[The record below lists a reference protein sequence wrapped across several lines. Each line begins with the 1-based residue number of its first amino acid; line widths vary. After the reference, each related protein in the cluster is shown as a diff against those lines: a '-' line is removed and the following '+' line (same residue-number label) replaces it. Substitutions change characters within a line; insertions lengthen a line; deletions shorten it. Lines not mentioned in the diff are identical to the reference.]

1 MRARTAEDAIAP
13 PSPCVKRAAISIGWL
28 PANPHTADAAVKR
41 ARPSRKTFLRPAR
54 SPRRPAISRKL
65 AKAIMYAFTTHV
77 RSAWEKCRS
86 RWMDGS
92 ATFTIVASTT
102 IISCP
107 RQTTASATQRRREA
121 LSASWIVTISW
132 TISMPM
138 RIHKRAII
146 RTDMSTS
153 GELGSMVLLTRL
165 SRLVYKAASEDALG
179 MKLKAYVTLTTLRN
193 GPMPQ
198 QELCIS
204 MHLDPNNCVLLL
216 NEMEAA
222 GHVRR
227 SRDPADRRRHI
238 VEITDAGRRAVARSD
253 EALNEVEG
261 QVLGNL
267 SKEERASL
275 RSLLN
280 RAMADEPVPA

>member
-1 MRARTAEDAIAP
+1 
-13 PSPCVKRAAISIGWL
+13 
-28 PANPHTADAAVKR
+28 
-41 ARPSRKTFLRPAR
+41 
-54 SPRRPAISRKL
+54 
-65 AKAIMYAFTTHV
+65 
-77 RSAWEKCRS
+77 
-86 RWMDGS
+86 
-92 ATFTIVASTT
+92 
-102 IISCP
+102 
-107 RQTTASATQRRREA
+107 
-121 LSASWIVTISW
+121 
-132 TISMPM
+132 
-138 RIHKRAII
+138 
-146 RTDMSTS
+146 MSTS

-222 GHVRR
+222 GHVLRL
-227 SRDPADRRRHI
+227 RDPADRRRHI
-238 VEITDAGRRAVARSD
+238 VEMTGEGRRAVTRAD

-267 SKEERASL
+267 SAEERATL
-275 RSLLN
+275 RALLN
-280 RAMADEPVPA
+280 RAMVEQPVAA

>member
-1 MRARTAEDAIAP
+1 MA
-13 PSPCVKRAAISIGWL
+13 
-28 PANPHTADAAVKR
+28 
-41 ARPSRKTFLRPAR
+41 
-54 SPRRPAISRKL
+54 
-65 AKAIMYAFTTHV
+65 
-77 RSAWEKCRS
+77 
-86 RWMDGS
+86 
-92 ATFTIVASTT
+92 
-102 IISCP
+102 
-107 RQTTASATQRRREA
+107 
-121 LSASWIVTISW
+121 
-132 TISMPM
+132 M

-146 RTDMSTS
+146 RTGMSTS
-153 GELGSMVLLTRL
+153 GEIGSMVLLTRL

-238 VEITDAGRRAVARSD
+238 VEITDDGRSAVARSD

-267 SKEERASL
+267 SAEERASL

-280 RAMADEPVPA
+280 RAMAEQPVAA

>member
-1 MRARTAEDAIAP
+1 
-13 PSPCVKRAAISIGWL
+13 
-28 PANPHTADAAVKR
+28 
-41 ARPSRKTFLRPAR
+41 
-54 SPRRPAISRKL
+54 
-65 AKAIMYAFTTHV
+65 
-77 RSAWEKCRS
+77 
-86 RWMDGS
+86 
-92 ATFTIVASTT
+92 
-102 IISCP
+102 
-107 RQTTASATQRRREA
+107 
-121 LSASWIVTISW
+121 
-132 TISMPM
+132 MPM

-216 NEMEAA
+216 NEMETA

-238 VEITDAGRRAVARSD
+238 VEITEAGLKAVARSD
-253 EALNEVEG
+253 AALNAVEG
-261 QVLGNL
+261 QVLANL
-267 SKEERASL
+267 SVDERRTL
-275 RSLLN
+275 RDLLA
-280 RAMADEPVPA
+280 RAMAEQPALV

>member
-1 MRARTAEDAIAP
+1 
-13 PSPCVKRAAISIGWL
+13 
-28 PANPHTADAAVKR
+28 
-41 ARPSRKTFLRPAR
+41 
-54 SPRRPAISRKL
+54 
-65 AKAIMYAFTTHV
+65 
-77 RSAWEKCRS
+77 
-86 RWMDGS
+86 
-92 ATFTIVASTT
+92 
-102 IISCP
+102 
-107 RQTTASATQRRREA
+107 
-121 LSASWIVTISW
+121 
-132 TISMPM
+132 
-138 RIHKRAII
+138 
-146 RTDMSTS
+146 MSTS
-153 GELGSMVLLTRL
+153 AEIGSMVLLTRL

-238 VEITDAGRRAVARSD
+238 VEITGEGRRALARAD

-267 SKEERASL
+267 SADERATL
-275 RSLLN
+275 RGLLN
-280 RAMADEPVPA
+280 RAMAEEPVPA